1 MTDPVQSLI
10 DAGAIPTTPFGPS
23 SRYANV
29 AIGRYQVSAGDDGVA
44 YVLRRFVPQARDI
57 PLATQHIVRAG
68 DRIDLLAAHY
78 LADVELYWRV
88 ADANAV
94 TNVLELT
101 ATPGQRIAIPLP
113 PGAAGARNAGG
124 LT

>member
-1 MTDPVQSLI
+1 MTDPIQMLI
-10 DAGAIPTTPFGPS
+10 DAGAIPATPFGPS

-29 AIGRYQVSAGDDGVA
+29 AIGQYTPATGASPVA

-57 PLATQHIVRAG
+57 PPATRHTIRAG

-78 LADVELYWRV
+78 LGDVELTWRV

-94 TNVLELT
+94 TDMLELT
-101 ATPGQRIAIPLP
+101 ATPGLRVLIPLP
-113 PGAAGARNAGG
+113 PGS
-124 LT
+124 